1 MPIIGGKAVIDKEK
15 FVDRACVATPSN
27 DRSLPQVEAVEN
39 YILFQSQIVSR
50 IPVQL
55 HSKIILITYIPALD

>member
-1 MPIIGGKAVIDKEK
+1 MLTNTLVVSPHTHIYMRKIQQRVSVTIANYRGKAVIDKEK

-39 YILFQSQIVSR
+39 YIL
-50 IPVQL
+50 
-55 HSKIILITYIPALD
+55 

>member
-1 MPIIGGKAVIDKEK
+1 MRKIQQRGSVTIANYRGGKAVIDKEK

-39 YILFQSQIVSR
+39 YIL
-50 IPVQL
+50 
-55 HSKIILITYIPALD
+55 

>member
-1 MPIIGGKAVIDKEK
+1 MRKIQQIVSVTIANYREKAVIDKEK

-39 YILFQSQIVSR
+39 YIL
-50 IPVQL
+50 
-55 HSKIILITYIPALD
+55 

>member
-1 MPIIGGKAVIDKEK
+1 LPIIGGKAVIDKEK

-39 YILFQSQIVSR
+39 YIL
-50 IPVQL
+50 
-55 HSKIILITYIPALD
+55 